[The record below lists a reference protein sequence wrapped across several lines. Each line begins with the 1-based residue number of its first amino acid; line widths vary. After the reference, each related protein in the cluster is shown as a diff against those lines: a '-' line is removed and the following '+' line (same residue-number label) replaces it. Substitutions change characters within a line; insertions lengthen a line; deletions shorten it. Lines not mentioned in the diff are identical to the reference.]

1 MRDLNEATRV
11 TLGADPK
18 FVTVVIHEHAAS
30 NLKEI
35 DYASPGPPEEL
46 AAGTASNP
54 SRQCAIDVI
63 AGLVVKLTTGIYRRL
78 QICEARAMDRLD
90 AMKVF
95 IAALDE
101 GSLAGA
107 SRKTGRSAAAVSRAI
122 AFLEDRVGV
131 PLLHRTTRSI
141 KLSEAGERY
150 ALSCRKILADLEE
163 ADRQA
168 AGERSVPRGTLTI
181 TSTVFAGVEILR
193 PIVDAF
199 MDEYP
204 TVTVRMHMLERPVN
218 LIDEGM
224 DLALRITHLAD
235 STLVAH
241 RIGEVRRVVV
251 ASPRYLAT
259 HPRIVEPADLAK
271 HRIIALAHS
280 GLDSWSFPALE
291 GTSVPRSISFTPRLV
306 INSVKASV
314 ASAVEGHGVT
324 RLLSYHVARE
334 VDQGLLSIVLAEAEP
349 APIPVHLVSPYG
361 RLSVPKVRA
370 FVDFALP
377 RLRSHFAGLVKH
389 AGSPVERPIPS
400 RRGRMSAE

>member
-1 MRDLNEATRV
+1 
-11 TLGADPK
+11 
-18 FVTVVIHEHAAS
+18 
-30 NLKEI
+30 
-35 DYASPGPPEEL
+35 
-46 AAGTASNP
+46 
-54 SRQCAIDVI
+54 
-63 AGLVVKLTTGIYRRL
+63 
-78 QICEARAMDRLD
+78 MDRLD

-107 SRKTGRSAAAVSRAI
+107 SRKTGRSAAAVSRAV
-122 AFLEDRVGV
+122 AFLEAHVGV

-150 ALSCRKILADLEE
+150 AQSCRKILADMEE

-181 TSTVFAGVEILR
+181 TSTVFSGVEVLR

-204 TVTVRMHMLERPVN
+204 TVNVRMHTLERQVN

-241 RIGEVRRVVV
+241 HVGVVRRVVV

-280 GLDSWSFPALE
+280 GLDSWSFPALK
-291 GTSVPRSISFTPRLV
+291 GTSVPRSVSFAPRLV
-306 INSVKASV
+306 INNVRASV

-334 VDQGLLSIVLAEAEP
+334 IDQRLLDVVLADAEP
-349 APIPVHLVSPYG
+349 APIPVSLVSPYG

-377 RLRSHFAGLVKH
+377 RLRAHFSGLMRQ
-389 AGSPVERPIPS
+389 S
-400 RRGRMSAE
+400 

>member
-1 MRDLNEATRV
+1 
-11 TLGADPK
+11 
-18 FVTVVIHEHAAS
+18 
-30 NLKEI
+30 
-35 DYASPGPPEEL
+35 
-46 AAGTASNP
+46 
-54 SRQCAIDVI
+54 
-63 AGLVVKLTTGIYRRL
+63 
-78 QICEARAMDRLD
+78 MDRID

-95 IAALDE
+95 VAALDE

-107 SRKTGRSAAAVSRAI
+107 SRKTGRSPAAVSRAI
-122 AFLEDRVGV
+122 AFLEDHVGV

-150 ALSCRKILADLEE
+150 ATACRKLLMDLEE
-163 ADRQA
+163 ADRSA

-181 TSTVFAGVEILR
+181 TATVFAGVQILR

-204 TVTVRMHMLERPVN
+204 TVNVRLHMLERAVN

-241 RIGEVRRVVV
+241 RIGEVRRVIV

-259 HPRIVEPADLAK
+259 HPRIAEPADLGK
-271 HRIIALAHS
+271 HQIIAMAHM
-280 GLDSWSFPALE
+280 GLESWSFPPLE
-291 GTSVPRSISFTPRLV
+291 GSSVPRSVSLTPRLV
-306 INSVKASV
+306 INNVRGAI

-324 RLLSYHVARE
+324 RLLSYHVASE
-334 VDQGLLSIVLAEAEP
+334 IKQGLLRVVLADAEP
-349 APIPVHLVSPYG
+349 TPLPVHIVSPYG

-377 RLRSHFAGLVKH
+377 RLRSRFACLAKE
-389 AGSPVERPIPS
+389 AETPPEAPIPP

>member
-1 MRDLNEATRV
+1 
-11 TLGADPK
+11 
-18 FVTVVIHEHAAS
+18 
-30 NLKEI
+30 
-35 DYASPGPPEEL
+35 
-46 AAGTASNP
+46 
-54 SRQCAIDVI
+54 
-63 AGLVVKLTTGIYRRL
+63 
-78 QICEARAMDRLD
+78 MDRID

-95 IAALDE
+95 VAALDE

-122 AFLEDRVGV
+122 AFLEAHVGV

-150 ALSCRKILADLEE
+150 AVACRKVLMDLEE
-163 ADRQA
+163 ADRTA

-199 MDEYP
+199 MAEYP
-204 TVTVRMHMLERPVN
+204 TVGVRMHMLERPVN
-218 LIDEGM
+218 LIDEGL

-235 STLVAH
+235 SSLVAH

-259 HPRIVEPADLAK
+259 HPRIEAPVDLAK
-271 HRIIALAHS
+271 HAIVTLAHM
-280 GLDSWSFPALE
+280 GLESWSFLPQE
-291 GTSVPRSISFTPRLV
+291 GSSVPRAVSFTPRLV
-306 INSVKASV
+306 INSVRGAI

-324 RLLSYHVARE
+324 RLLSYHVAPE
-334 VDQGLLSIVLAEAEP
+334 VRAGALSVVLADAEP
-349 APIPVHLVSPYG
+349 AMVPVHLVSPYG
-361 RLSVPKVRA
+361 RLAVPKVRA

-377 RLRSHFAGLVKH
+377 RLRAKFASLALGAEVP
-389 AGSPVERPIPS
+389 PVT
-400 RRGRMSAE
+400 AES